1 MNNRKALIIYMFVVL
16 VALLVGVFLNA
27 GAGLMTLFILLYLAS
42 LFILWRQELADPLGL
57 DR

>member
-27 GAGLMTLFILLYLAS
+27 GAGLTTFFILLYLAS
-42 LFILWRQELADPLGL
+42 LFIFWRQELADPLGL

>member
-27 GAGLMTLFILLYLAS
+27 ETGLMTFFILLYLAS
-42 LFILWRQELADPLGL
+42 LFILWRRELADPLGL

>member
-1 MNNRKALIIYMFVVL
+1 MNNRKALIIYVFVVL
-16 VALLVGVFLNA
+16 VALLIGVFLNA
-27 GAGLMTLFILLYLAS
+27 GAGWMTFFILFYLAS